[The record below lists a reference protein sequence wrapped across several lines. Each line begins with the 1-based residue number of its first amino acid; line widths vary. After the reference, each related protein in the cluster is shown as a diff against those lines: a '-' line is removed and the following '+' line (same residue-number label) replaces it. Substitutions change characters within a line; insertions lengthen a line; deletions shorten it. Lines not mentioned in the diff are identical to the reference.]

1 MATGCTKGV
10 AGQARQVPSGKNM
23 HKFASRQKAQ
33 TAAKRKG
40 SDSTRRLCRHTDC
53 ARRGWCPKVVSSV
66 AWPVAPIRIASYNC
80 NSNCNSNPHSML
92 RRGRSSCVTA
102 TATGTGTGAG
112 TGWVVDWLWL
122 GSASLSAATWTSTWI
137 STLALALSH
146 AAQLRNE
153 REI

>member
-1 MATGCTKGV
+1 MEKTCINLP
-10 AGQARQVPSGKNM
+10 AGKKPRR
-23 HKFASRQKAQ
+23 RQKG
-33 TAAKRKG
+33 KVP
-40 SDSTRRLCRHTDC
+40 TRPAGCAGC

-80 NSNCNSNPHSML
+80 NSNCNSNPHSIP